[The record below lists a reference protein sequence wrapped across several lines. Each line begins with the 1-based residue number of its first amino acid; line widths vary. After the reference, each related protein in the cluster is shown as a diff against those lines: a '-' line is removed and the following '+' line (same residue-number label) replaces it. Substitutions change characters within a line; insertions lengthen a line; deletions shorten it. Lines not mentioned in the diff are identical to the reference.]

1 MAQAQLLYVGT
12 TEGVAILSNPGRTD
26 RWITVG
32 IELLTQQLVAAACD
46 PDAPMH
52 ASVWSASA
60 QFTSTDGGQQ
70 WQQSPA
76 EQPWPAPAGSLVFPG
91 APLAAVRLTDAG
103 RLERSDDGGATWS
116 TLAIDMAGSWS
127 VIAAPP
133 YHPDSAYLGSASG
146 EIWLSSDRGRSWQR
160 IKRDLPS
167 ITALAIGRV
176 IS

>member
-32 IELLTQQLVAAACD
+32 LELPEQSIVAAACD
-46 PDAPMH
+46 ADAPMN
-52 ASVWSASA
+52 ATVWTATA

-70 WQQSPA
+70 WQETPTD
-76 EQPWPAPAGSLVFPG
+76 QPWPAPASSLSFPG
-91 APLAAVRLTDAG
+91 APPAAVRLTATG
-103 RLERSDDGGATWS
+103 LLERSDDAGASWS
-116 TLAIDMAGSWS
+116 TVSIETVGSGT
-127 VIAAPP
+127 VIAAPA
-133 YHPDSAYLGSASG
+133 YHVDSAYLGSGSG
-146 EIWLSSDRGRSWQR
+146 EIWVSTDRGRSWTR
-160 IKRDLPS
+160 IKRDLPP